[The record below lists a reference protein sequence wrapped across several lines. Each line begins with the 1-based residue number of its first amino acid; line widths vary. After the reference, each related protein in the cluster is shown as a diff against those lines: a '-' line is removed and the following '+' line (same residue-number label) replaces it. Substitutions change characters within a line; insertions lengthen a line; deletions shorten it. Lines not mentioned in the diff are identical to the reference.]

1 MEERSYRV
9 ILEGTIREGVARKDV
24 VRKLSVV
31 FKKDEV
37 FVERLLSGCSRPI
50 RTGVDAETASKYQS
64 IIRKIGAIVRVEP
77 DPVTEELA
85 PAGDDPRPAEASEKE
100 EPVVCPRCG
109 YTPSKADD
117 VILVRG
123 DCPRCGLI
131 VRRTGASTVR
141 ETAEDLDDEGM
152 PEDYPNLYGAGKPAS
167 WHRRGLAACYTFGV
181 FLLVYFGVVLLFIL
195 VFFPPASVPLL
206 VGRDFLSVALAN
218 FPLLLSAVSIF
229 LVTFVF
235 PLFREGSTPG
245 QKAFSIRMLFLG
257 EGTLS
262 GLLLAL
268 ALRSLAVGAVSY
280 APGLV
285 FLRLWGLVFDEP
297 PESHYFVVALLAAL
311 AWAGIAMYSARSTD
325 GRGVLDIIAG
335 AIQTEEGILPP
346 KPWLRAILPVG
357 IACAFLLLVGFLLP
371 LALRP

>member
-9 ILEGTIREGVARKDV
+9 ILEGTIKEGVDRKDV

-31 FKKDEV
+31 FKKDEA
-37 FVERLLSGCSRPI
+37 FVEKLLSGCSKPI

-64 IIRKIGAIVRVEP
+64 IIRKIGAIVRVDPE
-77 DPVTEELA
+77 PVTEELV
-85 PAGDDPRPAEASEKE
+85 PPGSDPRPAEASDIK

-109 YTPSKADD
+109 YKPSKPDD

-123 DCPRCGLI
+123 DCPKCGIL
-131 VRRTGASTVR
+131 VRQTGASPVR
-141 ETAEDLDDEGM
+141 ANTDDLAADGI
-152 PEDYPNLYGAGKPAS
+152 PEDYPNLYGEREPAS

-181 FLLVYFGVVLLFIL
+181 FLLVYYGIVLLFIL

-206 VGRDFLSVALAN
+206 MGRDFLSVALAN

-245 QKAFSIRMLFLG
+245 QKAFNIKMLFLG
-257 EGTLS
+257 EGTVS

-280 APGLV
+280 APGLA

-297 PESHYFVVALLAAL
+297 PAFRYFVVALLAAL
-311 AWAGIAMYSARSTD
+311 AWAGVATYSARSED

-335 AIQTEEGILPP
+335 AIQTEEGILPS
-346 KPWLRAILPVG
+346 KPWFRAIPPVA
-357 IACAFLLLVGFLLP
+357 IACAFLLIVGFLLP
-371 LALRP
+371 LALRQ